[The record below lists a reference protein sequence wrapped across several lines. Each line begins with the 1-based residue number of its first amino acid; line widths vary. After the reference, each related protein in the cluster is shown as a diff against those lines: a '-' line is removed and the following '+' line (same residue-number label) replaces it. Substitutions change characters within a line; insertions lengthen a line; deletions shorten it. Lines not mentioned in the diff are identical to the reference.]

1 MAESIVTLRVEAKNA
16 ISQLNRTSQAT
27 KNLSNSAKGATGTL
41 TTASAAAKGLGAS
54 LAASLGPLLTLG
66 AAVATVSNAIRTFS
80 DRERDVTILAQG
92 LKNLGEGTATLNEL
106 QKAADRLGN
115 QTLFDQEE
123 FTRGFNLLTSFRKI
137 GVDSYSR
144 VAQAAADIAQVNQ
157 VDVTTSFMQLAKA
170 LQDPERNLSNL
181 NRSGIAFTKTQTDV
195 IKELM
200 KTNKTAEAHSMILEI
215 VEESYNKLSQ
225 AAAEG
230 FAGEVD
236 SLGEAFRDFSETL
249 GKVLEPILILTTKAL
264 TALIKAANDL
274 FNSPLGKTAGLFSAI
289 AFAAQGVVIALPIIS
304 AGLIKVAAAGGVA
317 TIALNAIPF
326 VAIATA
332 AGLLTTAIFDA
343 TKKQRDYN
351 KALKEG
357 NKQALKKEF
366 NKLFIE
372 RQKLLARIAKAEAN
386 SNKRAEVSLRKQLNA
401 NEELSETIL
410 DRLNTKN
417 EIITK
422 DQQIN
427 QNLIKQSSISNDIK
441 NKTRG
446 TNNEINLS
454 NLLTRRTNN
463 ILNETN
469 LLTKKT
475 NNNLNETNELT
486 EGTNKNF
493 NETNKFIAETKKLI
507 AGTNN
512 NLDETNELTART
524 NNELGLSNLLKAA
537 FNDNLNQTNLLT
549 AGTNNLTGD
558 TNNELLLSNSFQE
571 AFNQKANYTNLLTA
585 GINSE
590 FFTSNSLLQTQV
602 TFADRL
608 KTTFA
613 GIETVIKRGIVD
625 NLKDAIQGSISFGEA
640 MSNVLN
646 RIGDQL
652 LESGLNTLVDS
663 VSNKVQGKPQEKG
676 GIGGALGTVAGSFL
690 GPLGGIAGGFLG
702 GLLPFANGGRP
713 PVGQAALVGEKG
725 PEIFV
730 PSTAGTIIP
739 NNQLGGGTTNNYVTV
754 NVQDGGVTSSGNNV
768 DLNALGAAIG
778 ATVQAQLIKEKRPGG
793 LLTR

>member
-1 MAESIVTLRVEAKNA
+1 
-16 ISQLNRTSQAT
+16 
-27 KNLSNSAKGATGTL
+27 
-41 TTASAAAKGLGAS
+41 
-54 LAASLGPLLTLG
+54 
-66 AAVATVSNAIRTFS
+66 
-80 DRERDVTILAQG
+80 
-92 LKNLGEGTATLNEL
+92 
-106 QKAADRLGN
+106 
-115 QTLFDQEE
+115 
-123 FTRGFNLLTSFRKI
+123 
-137 GVDSYSR
+137 
-144 VAQAAADIAQVNQ
+144 
-157 VDVTTSFMQLAKA
+157 
-170 LQDPERNLSNL
+170 
-181 NRSGIAFTKTQTDV
+181 
-195 IKELM
+195 
-200 KTNKTAEAHSMILEI
+200 
-215 VEESYNKLSQ
+215 
-225 AAAEG
+225 
-230 FAGEVD
+230 
-236 SLGEAFRDFSETL
+236 
-249 GKVLEPILILTTKAL
+249 
-264 TALIKAANDL
+264 
-274 FNSPLGKTAGLFSAI
+274 
-289 AFAAQGVVIALPIIS
+289 
-304 AGLIKVAAAGGVA
+304 
-317 TIALNAIPF
+317 
-326 VAIATA
+326 
-332 AGLLTTAIFDA
+332 
-343 TKKQRDYN
+343 
-351 KALKEG
+351 
-357 NKQALKKEF
+357 
-366 NKLFIE
+366 
-372 RQKLLARIAKAEAN
+372 
-386 SNKRAEVSLRKQLNA
+386 
-401 NEELSETIL
+401 ETIL

-524 NNELGLSNLLKAA
+524 NNELGLSNLLKAS
-537 FNDNLNQTNLLT
+537 FNDNLNQ
-549 AGTNNLTGD
+549 
-558 TNNELLLSNSFQE
+558 
-571 AFNQKANYTNLLTA
+571 TNLLTA

-676 GIGGALGTVAGSFL
+676 GIGGALGT
-690 GPLGGIAGGFLG
+690 
-702 GLLPFANGGRP
+702 
-713 PVGQAALVGEKG
+713 
-725 PEIFV
+725 
-730 PSTAGTIIP
+730 
-739 NNQLGGGTTNNYVTV
+739 
-754 NVQDGGVTSSGNNV
+754 
-768 DLNALGAAIG
+768 
-778 ATVQAQLIKEKRPGG
+778 
-793 LLTR
+793 